1 MNKRDII
8 SKNDIELSEELD
20 NSQKEMMEIR
30 FQIATMQIANTSA
43 IRNMRKKIAQ
53 IKTII
58 RQRELI
64 IESKNND

>member
-20 NSQKEMMEIR
+20 NSQKELMELR

-43 IRNMRKKIAQ
+43 IRSMRKKIAQ

-64 IESKNND
+64 IESKD

>member
-20 NSQKEMMEIR
+20 NSQKELMELR

-64 IESKNND
+64 IESKD

>member
-20 NSQKEMMEIR
+20 NSQKELMELR
-30 FQIATMQIANTSA
+30 FQIATMQIANTSS
-43 IRNMRKKIAQ
+43 IRSMRKKIAQ

-64 IESKNND
+64 IESKD